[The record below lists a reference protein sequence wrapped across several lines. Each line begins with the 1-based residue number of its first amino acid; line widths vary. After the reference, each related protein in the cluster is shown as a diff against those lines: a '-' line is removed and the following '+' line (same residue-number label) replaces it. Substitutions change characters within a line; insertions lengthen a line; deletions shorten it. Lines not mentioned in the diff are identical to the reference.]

1 MIGKVLWQEKNIG
14 CFKPGD
20 GDCLVNLGRDS
31 FGLLKERRNNTNEE
45 ELAIDLREL
54 KVEKK
59 IRWVIKLTQAS

>member
-1 MIGKVLWQEKNIG
+1 M
-14 CFKPGD
+14 
-20 GDCLVNLGRDS
+20 VNLGRDS

-59 IRWVIKLTQAS
+59 IR